1 MVRPSVV
8 KAQGGG
14 EGGGGEAAPLSS
26 TSSSNNRVRH
36 RLPQE
41 KKKKHENVFLPD
53 ALKATGSSPPT
64 SRAMNCTFLLL
75 LFLLLLLLLG
85 HSDKTTASHAF
96 LLPSNNKGILFS
108 SLSPPTCHPPL
119 SADRWPTLTFKTY
132 QKAGGLNSLSLS
144 LSRPARRLISDQTL
158 PTTSSC
164 RRNSQL
170 EIHRGGSYRHYFRRM
185 SSQLPLDLPDKWI
198 SAPVQ

>member
-14 EGGGGEAAPLSS
+14 EGGGEAAPLSS

-75 LFLLLLLLLG
+75 LFLLLLLLLLG

-144 LSRPARRLISDQTL
+144 RPARRLISDQTL

-164 RRNSQL
+164 WRNSQL

>member
-14 EGGGGEAAPLSS
+14 EGGGEAAPLSS

-75 LFLLLLLLLG
+75 LFLLLLLLLLG

-132 QKAGGLNSLSLS
+132 QKAGGLNSLS

>member
-14 EGGGGEAAPLSS
+14 EGPPHPAPLSS

-75 LFLLLLLLLG
+75 LFLLLLLLLLG

-144 LSRPARRLISDQTL
+144 LVLPA
-158 PTTSSC
+158 
-164 RRNSQL
+164 
-170 EIHRGGSYRHYFRRM
+170 
-185 SSQLPLDLPDKWI
+185 
-198 SAPVQ
+198 A